1 MAESNK
7 TVNELFICQC
17 HNTEHQLVFSYD
29 KDWEEVFVS
38 VHLIPESNIFKRI
51 WKALQYIFG
60 HRSIYGHFDEFIFQK
75 DDAEK
80 LQQVVNH
87 LKK

>member
-17 HNTEHQLVFSYD
+17 YNIEHQLVFSYN

-38 VHLIPESNIFKRI
+38 VHLVPERNIFKRI
-51 WKALQYIFG
+51 WKALQYVFG
-60 HRSIYGHFDEFIFQK
+60 HRSIYGHFDEFIFKK
-75 DDAEK
+75 DDADR
-80 LQQVVNH
+80 LQQIVNH